1 MLFFL
6 FSLLSS
12 PSKKITLA
20 PSCRPFVFLSFSR
33 SGIELDSC
41 YKLAQRVRV
50 EAECLKKRPARLLVG
65 ERERARALAP
75 HAHTLSFFNAV
86 SLPSAA
92 ATTNNAG
99 GDKPLFCP
107 FSPFFCLPSLP
118 PPISSLFL
126 SSAAAPH
133 LPRPRSQNL
142 ENSKNK
148 PADHSVFVGDLA
160 PEVTDLALQ
169 EAFRAFF
176 PSVRSAKVIT
186 DPSTGRSRGYGFVR
200 FGDGGERD
208 AALARMQG
216 HPLCDR
222 PIRVSP
228 ATAKKGGEMMGGGGQ
243 QGGGNRGF
251 GGFGGG
257 PGGGQFGGFGGG
269 GPGGYGNAMIGGNGY
284 GGGGGGHP
292 APSDPNLATIFVGN
306 LADAGDAELRA
317 AFGHLGEVLYT
328 KVPPGKGCGF
338 VQFAAR
344 PSAEAAIASMQGALV
359 GSQHVRV
366 SWGRGPCAPP
376 RAPPGALLPGGIGE
390 L

>member
-1 MLFFL
+1 M
-6 FSLLSS
+6 
-12 PSKKITLA
+12 KKN
-20 PSCRPFVFLSFSR
+20 
-33 SGIELDSC
+33 GNG
-41 YKLAQRVRV
+41 
-50 EAECLKKRPARLLVG
+50 KR
-65 ERERARALAP
+65 
-75 HAHTLSFFNAV
+75 
-86 SLPSAA
+86 
-92 ATTNNAG
+92 
-99 GDKPLFCP
+99 KP
-107 FSPFFCLPSLP
+107 
-118 PPISSLFL
+118 
-126 SSAAAPH
+126 
-133 LPRPRSQNL
+133 
-142 ENSKNK
+142 
-148 PADHSVFVGDLA
+148 PADHSIFVGDLA

-186 DPSTGRSRGYGFVR
+186 DPATGRSRGYGFVR

-228 ATAKKGGEMMGGGGQ
+228 ATAKKGGEMMMGGGGQ
-243 QGGGNRGF
+243 GGQGGGRGF

-257 PGGGQFGGFGGG
+257 PGGGGGGQFGGFGGG
-269 GPGGYGNAMIGGNGY
+269 GGPGGYGGGGGMNGGGGSY
-284 GGGGGGHP
+284 GGGGGGGHP
-292 APSDPNLATIFVGN
+292 APADPNLATIFVGN

-366 SWGRGPCAPP
+366 SWGRGPCGPP
-376 RAPPGALLPGGIGE
+376 RAPPGALLPGE
-390 L
+390 FWL

>member
-1 MLFFL
+1 M
-6 FSLLSS
+6 
-12 PSKKITLA
+12 
-20 PSCRPFVFLSFSR
+20 
-33 SGIELDSC
+33 G
-41 YKLAQRVRV
+41 
-50 EAECLKKRPARLLVG
+50 AEPTT
-65 ERERARALAP
+65 P
-75 HAHTLSFFNAV
+75 HALSLALRVV
-86 SLPSAA
+86 SPLLPLALGGCGGLGATAPPPPRLRPSSLPCLFCPPSAA
-92 ATTNNAG
+92 LA
-99 GDKPLFCP
+99 
-107 FSPFFCLPSLP
+107 SPPPPPSLGIAPRRLTEKKNGPKNP
-118 PPISSLFL
+118 P
-126 SSAAAPH
+126 
-133 LPRPRSQNL
+133 RKNEKKRKT
-142 ENSKNK
+142 ENGNP
-148 PADHSVFVGDLA
+148 PADHSIFVGDLA

-186 DPSTGRSRGYGFVR
+186 DPATGRSRGYGFVR

-228 ATAKKGGEMMGGGGQ
+228 ATAKKGGEMMMGGGGQ
-243 QGGGNRGF
+243 GGQGGGRGF

-257 PGGGQFGGFGGG
+257 PGGGGGGQFGGFGGG
-269 GPGGYGNAMIGGNGY
+269 GGPGGYGGGGGMNGGGGNYG

-292 APSDPNLATIFVGN
+292 APADPNLATIFVGN

-366 SWGRGPCAPP
+366 SWGRGPCGPP
-376 RAPPGALLPGGIGE
+376 RAPPGALLPGE
-390 L
+390 FWF

>member
-1 MLFFL
+1 MPEEATGTPFGGRERKSESPCSTRSYSLFL
-6 FSLLSS
+6 QCRVVALGGCDDKQRRGRQTSLLS
-12 PSKKITLA
+12 LF
-20 PSCRPFVFLSFSR
+20 PFLLFALS
-33 SGIELDSC
+33 
-41 YKLAQRVRV
+41 
-50 EAECLKKRPARLLVG
+50 
-65 ERERARALAP
+65 
-75 HAHTLSFFNAV
+75 
-86 SLPSAA
+86 
-92 ATTNNAG
+92 
-99 GDKPLFCP
+99 
-107 FSPFFCLPSLP
+107 P
-118 PPISSLFL
+118 PPLSSLFL

-269 GPGGYGNAMIGGNGY
+269 GPGGYGNAMNGGNGY

>member
-1 MLFFL
+1 MGG
-6 FSLLSS
+6 S
-12 PSKKITLA
+12 PSGDST
-20 PSCRPFVFLSFSR
+20 RTFLLGGCDDLPLPCSPPPPPPLSLSPTSSFYFFPPRSLRLSR
-33 SGIELDSC
+33 SLFP
-41 YKLAQRVRV
+41 KLT
-50 EAECLKKRPARLLVG
+50 
-65 ERERARALAP
+65 
-75 HAHTLSFFNAV
+75 TLENLTS
-86 SLPSAA
+86 
-92 ATTNNAG
+92 
-99 GDKPLFCP
+99 
-107 FSPFFCLPSLP
+107 
-118 PPISSLFL
+118 
-126 SSAAAPH
+126 
-133 LPRPRSQNL
+133 SQN
-142 ENSKNK
+142 EKNQNIK
-148 PADHSVFVGDLA
+148 TKNTQLAADHSVFVGDLA

-186 DPSTGRSRGYGFVR
+186 DPATGRSRGYGFVR

-228 ATAKKGGEMMGGGGQ
+228 ATAKKGGEMMMGGGGGGGQ
-243 QGGGNRGF
+243 GGNRGF

-257 PGGGQFGGFGGG
+257 GGGGQFGGFGGG
-269 GPGGYGNAMIGGNGY
+269 GGGYGGGNMNGNNY
-284 GGGGGGHP
+284 GGGGGGGGGHP
-292 APSDPNLATIFVGN
+292 APADPNLATIFVGN

-328 KVPPGKGCGF
+328 KIPPGKGCGF

-366 SWGRGPCAPP
+366 SWGRGPCGPP
-376 RAPPGALLPGGIGE
+376 RAPPGAMLPGGVGE
-390 L
+390 C